1 MDPDLDPGH
10 KSENLFI
17 LVQIFFHSQ
26 KNVKHFFIPIFYY
39 FALNDNDFFSFYC
52 IKKNKIYFI
61 LALSRRRAFRISAFR
76 QLLRPDLNI
85 FSPENSLSTE
95 TCVEGIVQRSLAASF
110 STSGYWEIGSESF
123 FNFSFD
129 SLRVS
134 SPFKTLV
141 LMNCI

>member
-1 MDPDLDPGH
+1 M
-10 KSENLFI
+10 F
-17 LVQIFFHSQ
+17 
-26 KNVKHFFIPIFYY
+26 KHFLIPIFYY
-39 FALNDNDFFSFYC
+39 FALNEDDFFLF
-52 IKKNKIYFI
+52 IVLKKNKIYFI

-123 FNFSFD
+123 FNSSLD